1 MISRAKYLFLS
12 FLALWAILM
21 VTAQTSSAPAG
32 KNASNAA
39 PNAAPKAAPKIAA
52 KPPVK
57 PAPPV
62 VKLLEAPLPL
72 LTSVFPA
79 GGRRGTTVPA
89 IATGTDLGGDASAT
103 SVWVSGR
110 AVTGRV
116 LAFKDPTHAN
126 IELTIAPDA
135 DLTEREVRLITAG
148 GVSNRSR
155 FYVGDIPELSEVEPN
170 SEKAQPQQLPALP
183 VLVNG
188 QITDSD
194 RDYFRFH
201 ARAGQE
207 LVLSVLGRA
216 IEPFIANAV
225 PGWFDPCLTVFDSNG
240 EQVAYADDFR
250 VRPDPVMFFEA
261 PKEGDY
267 TVEIR
272 DIIYRGRPDFIYRLS
287 IGELPYVTDIFPLGG
302 QAGTTAHVELH
313 GYNLAKNTMVVG
325 LPKEPQKLTIQGLPF
340 LVDRNCDELERE
352 PNDTPETAQK
362 ITSPAVINGRI
373 QKPGDIDY
381 YQFRVKAGEKLVM
394 EVMARRLGSP
404 LDSVLT
410 LLDAKGNQLA
420 ENDDWVDQM
429 DSPATHHADSRL
441 LYTFGAAGTYTLR
454 LRDIQGNGGE
464 EYAYRLTVAPP
475 QPDFMLRI
483 VPDNPRMGQGD
494 TAAITVTAIRKD
506 AFDGEIHLDVE
517 GLPPGFTASEAII
530 QTGQDEGRLTITAP
544 SDAPLTTVE
553 PSVFGSAN
561 TPKGDIRH
569 RAQTAESVMQAFAY
583 THFMPTGRL
592 ALTVLKPA
600 AYYLKSDVPPGK
612 ILEVKQDS
620 EVSVVIKV
628 TRMPETKGTVNLSAG
643 RVANGITMKSIFLPA
658 DKDEATVNITVGNDA
673 KPGLLQNVIIMGV
686 LKSGKETITR
696 YLPAIPDQGAPRR
709 PETLKAAG
717 SPRMNTN
724 QHESRQNLDHPQH
737 LARHE

>member
-1 MISRAKYLFLS
+1 MITAKYLLLPA
-12 FLALWAILM
+12 LAL
-21 VTAQTSSAPAG
+21 
-32 KNASNAA
+32 AA
-39 PNAAPKAAPKIAA
+39 LA
-52 KPPVK
+52 
-57 PAPPV
+57 APPV
-62 VKLLEAPLPL
+62 AKAPAKPVVKQLEAPLPL

-79 GGRRGTTVPA
+79 GGRRSTTVA
-89 IATGTDLGGDASAT
+89 AVATGTDLGGDASTT
-103 SVWVSGR
+103 SVWISGKG
-110 AVTGRV
+110 VTGRV
-116 LAFKDPTHAN
+116 LAFKDPTHAS

-148 GVSNRSR
+148 GVSNRAR
-155 FYVGDIPELSEVEPN
+155 FFVGDIPEVNEVEPN
-170 SEKAQPQQLPALP
+170 SDKAQPQQLPALP
-183 VLVNG
+183 VLING
-188 QITDSD
+188 AITDSD

-201 ARAGQE
+201 VKAGQK

-250 VRPDPVMFFEA
+250 TRPDPVMFFQA

-302 QAGTTAHVELH
+302 QAGTTAHLELH
-313 GYNLAKNTMVVG
+313 GYNLAKNTMNVD
-325 LPKEPQKLTIQGLPF
+325 LPKDPQRLTIEGLPF
-340 LVDRNCDELERE
+340 LVDSNCDEMEKE
-352 PNDTPETAQK
+352 PNDTPEMAQK
-362 ITSPAVINGRI
+362 ITAPAVINGRI
-373 QKPGDIDY
+373 QKPGDVDY
-381 YQFRVKAGEKLVM
+381 FQFAAKKGDKLVM

-404 LDSVLT
+404 LDSILT
-410 LLDAKGNQLA
+410 LFDTKGNQLA
-420 ENDDWVDQM
+420 ENDDWVDLT

-441 LYTFGAAGTYTLR
+441 LYTFAAGGNYTLR

-464 EYAYRLTVAPP
+464 EYAYRLSVAPP

-544 SDAPLTTVE
+544 PDAPLSTVE
-553 PSVFGSAN
+553 ANIFGSP
-561 TPKGDIRH
+561 TSGKDIIRH

-583 THFMPTGRL
+583 THFMPTERL

-600 AYYLKSDVPPGK
+600 AYSLKSDVPPGK
-612 ILEVKQDS
+612 VLEVKQDS
-620 EVSVVIKV
+620 EVPVVIKV
-628 TRMPETKGTVNLSAG
+628 ARMPDAKGAVNLSAG

-658 DKDEATVNITVGNDA
+658 DKDEATVSIGVGNDA

-686 LKSGKETITR
+686 LKSGRETITR
-696 YLPAIPDQGAPRR
+696 YLPAIPIKVLPADP
-709 PETLKAAG
+709 KK
-717 SPRMNTN
+717 
-724 QHESRQNLDHPQH
+724 
-737 LARHE
+737 